1 MPSHRSRYYYYS
13 LRLPVV
19 IYLYPAPQPQHLRSF
34 LFRACYFILYFPFPK
49 QGVLTPTTQTPT
61 LFAWID
67 FGRTPFSPV
76 KKNITMSSLS
86 AHEKKR
92 IELQKKLKAKKGAD
106 EAPSMSV
113 EEQKALLETK
123 LKELKSEEDRMNE
136 KNKTW
141 DNDAKVRAPSS
152 VANSILTGCRSPSP
166 PPAFL
171 SSYPN
176 PLSHPRLRSSH

>member
-1 MPSHRSRYYYYS
+1 VRA
-13 LRLPVV
+13 
-19 IYLYPAPQPQHLRSF
+19 I
-34 LFRACYFILYFPFPK
+34 LFYIFHYQNK
-49 QGVLTPTTQTPT
+49 EELTPTTQTPT
-61 LFAWID
+61 IFAWTI

-92 IELQKKLKAKKGAD
+92 IDLQKKLKAKKGAD

-113 EEQKALLETK
+113 EEQKALLESK

-152 VANSILTGCRSPSP
+152 VVNSILTGCWSPSS

-176 PLSHPRLRSSH
+176 PLSHPRLRSSHQSCLLIIGNLGLQGCRVRRYRQGGPR